1 MAAFLFL
8 KGRYVV
14 IDAKNIRSI
23 LDAACPTS
31 ASVASILG
39 RAGRGKGLS
48 IEDAALL
55 LCVTDPAVIE
65 TICRKAAEVKE
76 RVFGSRIVLF
86 APLYLSN
93 HCTNGC
99 LYCGFRS
106 SNKGVERKALT
117 VDEVVREA
125 GALADMGF
133 KRVLLVTGEDPRWGL
148 DYIVSCVRALYEKT
162 AMRIVHVNAPP
173 MDTAG
178 LKALK
183 AAGTGVYQAFQETYH
198 RQTYELM
205 HPSGRKKDF
214 DYRLEVMD
222 RAIDAG
228 FEDVGIG
235 PLFGL
240 YDHRF
245 DTLCSIAHSMHL
257 YEKYATHAHTISIPR
272 LRPASEFAIKEVPY
286 PVSDLE
292 LKKIVAIIRLTIPS
306 AGVVASTRESAPLR
320 AELIRCGATQ
330 LSAGSRTNPG
340 GYSQSEGSLE
350 QFSTNDHRTLSE
362 VIRSVIDDGMLPS
375 LCTTC
380 YRVGRTGHNFTEKT
394 ISGGMNRLC
403 QANALLTLKE
413 YLQERLSGSDARAIE
428 TAIEK
433 GLLDVKDEELKKALI
448 EKLSEIEQGKKDLYF

>member
-1 MAAFLFL
+1 MI
-8 KGRYVV
+8 
-14 IDAKNIRSI
+14 IDAENIQST
-23 LDAACPTS
+23 LDEARPTS
-31 ASVASILG
+31 ASVASILKK
-39 RAGRGKGLS
+39 AGEAKGLS
-48 IEDAALL
+48 IEDAAVLIS
-55 LCVTDPAVIE
+55 VTDPAAVE
-65 TICRKAAEVKE
+65 AICRKAAEVKE

-117 VDEVVREA
+117 VDEVVAEA
-125 GALADMGF
+125 EALSDMGF

-148 DYIVSCVRALYEKT
+148 EYIVSCVRALYEKT
-162 AMRIVHVNAPP
+162 GMRIVHVNAPP

-178 LKALK
+178 LKELK

-205 HPSGRKKDF
+205 HPSGRKKDY

-257 YEKYATHAHTISIPR
+257 YDKYKAHAHTISIPR
-272 LRPASEFAIKEVPY
+272 LRPASDFAVKEVPY

-292 LKKIVAIIRLTIPS
+292 LKKIVAVLRLTVPS

-340 GYSQSEGSLE
+340 GYSQAQGSLE

-380 YRVGRTGHNFTEKT
+380 YRVGRTGKDFTEKT
-394 ISGGMNRLC
+394 VSGGMNRFC

-413 YLQERLSGSDARAIE
+413 YLQEHPSGDGARAIE
-428 TAIEK
+428 KAIEK
-433 GLLDVKDEELKKALI
+433 GLLDVNDEQLKKALTERLI
-448 EKLSEIEQGKKDLYF
+448 EIEHGKKDLYF

>member
-1 MAAFLFL
+1 MA
-8 KGRYVV
+8 
-14 IDAKNIRSI
+14 IDTKAVQSI
-23 LDAACPTS
+23 LDEACPTP
-31 ASVASILG
+31 ATVASILK
-39 RAGRGKGLS
+39 RADAGKGLS
-48 IEDAALL
+48 IKDAAALL
-55 LCVTDPAVIE
+55 SVTDPSLLALIYK
-65 TICRKAAEVKE
+65 KAAEVKE

-106 SNKGVERKALT
+106 SNKGMARKALT
-117 VDEVVREA
+117 VDEVVAEA
-125 GALADMGF
+125 GALASMGF
-133 KRVLLVTGEDPRWGL
+133 KRVLLVTGEDPRWDL
-148 DYIVSCVRALYEKT
+148 DYIVSCVRAVYEKT

-173 MDTAG
+173 MDTNG
-178 LKALK
+178 LKELK

-198 RQTYELM
+198 RPTYELM
-205 HPSGRKKDF
+205 HPSGRKKDY

-257 YEKYATHAHTISIPR
+257 YDKYSTHAHTISIPR
-272 LRPASEFAIKEVPY
+272 LRPASDFALREVPY
-286 PVSDLE
+286 PVSDAE
-292 LKKIVAIIRLTIPS
+292 LKKIVAVLRLSVPS
-306 AGVVASTRESAPLR
+306 AGIVASTREAAPLR

-340 GYSQSEGSLE
+340 GYSQAPDSLE
-350 QFSTNDHRTLSE
+350 QFSTNDHRPLSE
-362 VIRSVIDDGMLPS
+362 VIRSVIDDGLLPS

-380 YRVGRTGHNFTEKT
+380 YRVGRTGQSFTEKT
-394 ISGGMNRLC
+394 MEGGMNPLC

-413 YLQERLSGSDARAIE
+413 YLHEHRSGADAVAIE
-428 TAIEK
+428 SAIKK
-433 GLLDVKDEELKKALI
+433 GLMDVKDGQLKKALT
-448 EKLSEIEQGKKDLYF
+448 EKLAEIDQGKKDLYF

>member
-1 MAAFLFL
+1 MTVNT
-8 KGRYVV
+8 GY
-14 IDAKNIRSI
+14 IRSI
-23 LDAACPTS
+23 IDIASPAP
-31 ASVASILG
+31 ASVASILKK
-39 RAGRGKGLS
+39 AGEAKGLS
-48 IEDAALL
+48 LEEAAVLA
-55 LCVTDPAVIE
+55 CATDPAVIE
-65 TICRKAAEVKE
+65 AICRKASEVKE
-76 RVFGSRIVLF
+76 RIFGSRIVLF

-106 SNKGVERKALT
+106 SNRGVERKALT
-117 VDEVVREA
+117 VDEVVSEA
-125 GALADMGF
+125 GTLAAMGF

-148 DYIVSCVRALYEKT
+148 DYIVSCVRAVYEKT

-178 LKALK
+178 LKELK
-183 AAGTGVYQAFQETYH
+183 AAGAGVYQAFQETYH

-205 HPSGRKKDF
+205 HPSGRKKDY

-257 YEKYATHAHTISIPR
+257 YDKYSTHTHTISIPR
-272 LRPASEFAIKEVPY
+272 LQPASDFAVREVPY

-292 LKKIVAIIRLTIPS
+292 LKKIVAVVRLTIPS

-340 GYSQSEGSLE
+340 GYSQSQGSLE
-350 QFSTNDHRTLSE
+350 QFSTSDHRTLPE

-380 YRVGRTGHNFTEKT
+380 YRVGRTGKDFTEKT
-394 ISGGMNRLC
+394 MAGGMNQFC

-413 YLQERLSGSDARAIE
+413 YLQEHPSGADARAIE

-433 GLLDVKDEELKKALI
+433 GLIDVKDEQLKKALTERLI
-448 EKLSEIEQGKKDLYF
+448 EIEHGKKDLYF